1 MRGNFPHADRTL
13 AQTNLRVKV
22 CNYNYGMAM
31 DQPLLGDS
39 SAGSN
44 SPSATSEGS
53 GMSFTFVGDPQIPK
67 LLEKIEGYVKDGF
80 QDTRVLEDQPDFIRN
95 VLKMVFQLILTHSC
109 LVLGPAGTG
118 KTTLVKALGG
128 GDFQAAVQPGPHL
141 RQGRWKKVG

>member
-1 MRGNFPHADRTL
+1 
-13 AQTNLRVKV
+13 
-22 CNYNYGMAM
+22 M

-44 SPSATSEGS
+44 SPSATSEG
-53 GMSFTFVGDPQIPK
+53 FTLVGDPQIPE
-67 LLEKIEGYVKDGF
+67 LLQKIEGYVKDGF

-95 VLKMVFQLILTHSC
+95 VLQMVFQLILTHSC

-128 GDFQAAVQPGPHL
+128 ADFQAAVQPGPHL
-141 RQGRWKKVG
+141 RQGRWKKVC